1 MSVVAERVDRDFV
14 VEWMR
19 RDWDERAATDAQ
31 YYVYTGERTEGRE
44 DFEESGR
51 LNYRQLVRPYL
62 PILLNGRPAKA
73 CRVVE
78 IGCGVGRM
86 TRWFAEDFLEVHG
99 VDISAEMVSRARLHL
114 RDFPNVAV
122 RVGSGRDLQGLTDE
136 GFELVFS
143 YIVFQHVPSREVI
156 ESYVRE
162 SARVLRPGGFFK
174 FQVQGDQ
181 SAEYR
186 RQKRDTWMGETFSA
200 AEVDRMLSGA
210 GFSGIAS
217 EGAGT
222 QYFLITARKG
232 AAFDDSGIQ
241 PYIYPGET
249 WAEGQLLEGWREP
262 VGASW
267 RCVWARSRTLLSVPP
282 GEQRRRFFAGLYFR
296 PAEPFEPLYFSI
308 AMNDVVLERA
318 HIVRGGDYDWD
329 LPVPSGA
336 LAGGDVLVTM
346 VVDPACDPSIGPAVR
361 CMGIYAEG

>member
-1 MSVVAERVDRDFV
+1 ML
-14 VEWMR
+14 EWMR
-19 RDWDERAATDAQ
+19 RDWDERAARDAEF
-31 YYVYTGERTEGRE
+31 YVYTRGQTAGEG

-51 LNYRQLVRPYL
+51 VNYRQLVRPYL

-86 TRWFAEDFLEVHG
+86 TRWFAEDFLQVHG
-99 VDISAEMVSRARLHL
+99 LDISAEMVERARLRL
-114 RDFPNVAV
+114 RGFPNVALHM
-122 RVGSGRDLQGLTDE
+122 GSGHDLQGLPDG

-143 YIVFQHVPSREVI
+143 YIVFQHIPSREVI

-174 FQVQGDQ
+174 FQVQGDL

-200 AEVDRMLSGA
+200 AEVDQVLPAA
-210 GFSGIAS
+210 GFSRIAS

-232 AAFDDSGIQ
+232 SAFDRPGIQ

-249 WAEGQLLEGWREP
+249 WAEEQLLEGWREP

-267 RCVWARSRTLLSVPP
+267 RCVWARSRTLLAAPP
-282 GEQRRRFFAGLYFR
+282 GERRRLFAGLYFR
-296 PAEPFEPLYFSI
+296 PAEPFEPLDFSI
-308 AMNDVVLERA
+308 AVNDVILERA
-318 HIVRGGDYDWD
+318 HIVKGGDYDWN
-329 LPVPSGA
+329 LGVPAGV
-336 LAGGDVLVTM
+336 LVGGDARVTM
-346 VVDPACDPSIGPAVR
+346 VIDPPPDPSIGPAIR
-361 CMGIYAEG
+361 CLGTYAES